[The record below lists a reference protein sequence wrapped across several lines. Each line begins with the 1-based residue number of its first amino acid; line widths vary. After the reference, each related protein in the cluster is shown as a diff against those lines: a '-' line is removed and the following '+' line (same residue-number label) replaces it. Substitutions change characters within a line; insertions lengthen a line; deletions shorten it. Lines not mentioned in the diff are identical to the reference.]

1 MQLLTIARA
10 ISAKPRLLL
19 FDEITA
25 NLDRK
30 TENRLLET
38 LERAS
43 QGKTLLSISHR
54 TELLKDGRIIEIK
67 RNNHN

>member
-1 MQLLTIARA
+1 MPGRFQPSRAR
-10 ISAKPRLLL
+10 SL

-25 NLDRK
+25 NLDRE
-30 TENRLLET
+30 TENRLLE
-38 LERAS
+38 AS

-67 RNNHN
+67 RNNRN